1 MRSEA
6 KWMLN
11 SKVLQ
16 KIIQAGLVLEKAL
29 KCSSQKLTFE
39 ASEIFK
45 LLEESV
51 NEDKTRI
58 KHKFTF
64 VNLIIK
70 AYVIENQ
77 FVLYP
82 TSTTLRFTVHS
93 INLNINIKL

>member
-1 MRSEA
+1 
-6 KWMLN
+6 MLN

-51 NEDKTRI
+51 
-58 KHKFTF
+58 
-64 VNLIIK
+64 
-70 AYVIENQ
+70 
-77 FVLYP
+77 
-82 TSTTLRFTVHS
+82 S
-93 INLNINIKL
+93 